1 MALLDDV
8 KEAMRVIHS
17 ADDALLQRL
26 INSASFE
33 YIQFCN
39 IEVDSDDVIAPIA
52 EDAFQGLVLMV
63 QADYSAD
70 PEKRDAYRKAAE
82 TLWMPYRVSMGV

>member
-8 KEAMRVIHS
+8 KQAMRVIHS
-17 ADDALLQRL
+17 ADDALLTRL
-26 INSASFE
+26 INSASLE

-39 IEVDSDDVIAPIA
+39 LEIDSDATVEPIT

-70 PEKRDAYRKAAE
+70 PEKRASYRKAAE
-82 TLWMPYRVSMGV
+82 TLWTPHRIGMGV

>member
-1 MALLDDV
+1 MALLDEV
-8 KEAMRVIHS
+8 KQSLRVIHS
-17 ADDALLQRL
+17 ADDALLTRL
-26 INSASFE
+26 INAASLE

-39 IEVDSDDVIAPIA
+39 IEVDSDATFEPIT

-70 PEKRDAYRKAAE
+70 PEKRAAYRKAAE
-82 TLWMPYRVSMGV
+82 TLWMPHRISMGV

>member
-1 MALLDDV
+1 MALIDDV
-8 KEAMRVIHS
+8 KAAMRVIHS
-17 ADDALLQRL
+17 ADDALLTRL
-26 INSASFE
+26 INSASLE

-39 IEVDSDDVIAPIA
+39 IEVDSDDTTAPIG

-70 PEKRDAYRKAAE
+70 PEKRATYRKAAE
-82 TLWMPYRVSMGV
+82 TLWTPYRIGWGI

>member
-8 KEAMRVIHS
+8 KTSIRVIHS

-26 INSASFE
+26 INSASLE

-39 IEVDSDDVIAPIA
+39 IEVDSDATVEPIA

-70 PEKRDAYRKAAE
+70 PEKRESYRKAAE
-82 TLWMPYRVSMGV
+82 TLWMPHRISMGV